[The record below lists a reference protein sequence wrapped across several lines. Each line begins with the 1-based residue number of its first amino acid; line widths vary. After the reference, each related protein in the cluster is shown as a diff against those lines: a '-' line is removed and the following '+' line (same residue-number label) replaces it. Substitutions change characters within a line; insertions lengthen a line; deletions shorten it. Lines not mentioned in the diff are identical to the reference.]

1 MLKPF
6 PAFQFL
12 KLPQQIHSNDFS
24 IKIVIIQ
31 SVFAYVQGVWSFK
44 IRKPKEGDFVLFFG

>member
-24 IKIVIIQ
+24 IIQ
-31 SVFAYVQGVWSFK
+31 TIS
-44 IRKPKEGDFVLFFG
+44 VLFKAYLHKCRVFGASK

>member
-1 MLKPF
+1 MLNRF

-12 KLPQQIHSNDFS
+12 KLLQQIHSKDFS

-31 SVFAYVQGVWSFK
+31 SVFA
-44 IRKPKEGDFVLFFG
+44 